1 MEERLKQV
9 QQRVVQQQEVVHKQE
24 VSALT
29 QEWNT
34 ERKVFYYCSAINVV
48 LYCFM
53 KRYASYT
60 KKLCYLL
67 PPSFNPLDKFKS
79 KLYFLGIPLM

>member
-9 QQRVVQQQEVVHKQE
+9 QQKALVQQDVVHKQE

-34 ERKVFYYCSAINVV
+34 ERKVKYIREPCGCCIN
-48 LYCFM
+48 L
-53 KRYASYT
+53 
-60 KKLCYLL
+60 LL
-67 PPSFNPLDKFKS
+67 PIDDSWT
-79 KLYFLGIPLM
+79 KLFSQQNFDSLIEIMFFQPFPPKIPNISC